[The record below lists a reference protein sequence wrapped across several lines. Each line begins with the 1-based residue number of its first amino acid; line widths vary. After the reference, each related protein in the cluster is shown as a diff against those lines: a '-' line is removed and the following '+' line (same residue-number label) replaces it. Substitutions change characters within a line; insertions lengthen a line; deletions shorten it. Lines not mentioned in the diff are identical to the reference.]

1 MRALD
6 QLTTHNPPVAPAR
19 ALEGPGPA
27 LYLYV
32 GDGAARPELQDLV
45 VVVREL
51 LRAAPHRRALHA
63 LVWSL
68 DAQGAATAPSVA
80 AGALDD
86 AERARLGIE
95 SAPSLVFLRDGQ
107 PVATLGRIQPWQSYA
122 AALER
127 LAEGAS

>member
-19 ALEGPGPA
+19 ALAGPGPA

-32 GDGAARPELQDLV
+32 GDGAARPELQDLA

-51 LRAAPHRRALHA
+51 LRAAPHRRALNT

-68 DAQGAATAPSVA
+68 DAP
-80 AGALDD
+80 ALDE

-107 PVATLGRIQPWQSYA
+107 PLATLSRIQPWQSYA
-122 AALER
+122 AALDQ
-127 LAEGAS
+127 LAEAAS